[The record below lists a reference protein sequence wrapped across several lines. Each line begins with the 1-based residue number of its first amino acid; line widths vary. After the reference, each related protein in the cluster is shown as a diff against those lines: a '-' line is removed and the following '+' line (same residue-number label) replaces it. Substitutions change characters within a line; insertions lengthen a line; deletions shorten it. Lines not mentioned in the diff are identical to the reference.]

1 MIVID
6 KIKKHYFLLLN
17 TFLFFYVFFN
27 LLDGERGLIS
37 YFEKKE
43 QYKNMLNK
51 KNELTIQISGLEH
64 KISLL
69 TDNIDLDYIETL
81 VREKF
86 FFGQK
91 GEKVY
96 LINMALATSC
106 LIPLCNLSLLVTNKS
121 SPTI

>member
-43 QYKNMLNK
+43 QYKNMQNK

-69 TDNIDLDYIETL
+69 SDNIDLDYIETL
-81 VREKF
+81 VREKL

-96 LINMALATSC
+96 LIN
-106 LIPLCNLSLLVTNKS
+106 NNEN
-121 SPTI
+121 

>member
-1 MIVID
+1 MFVIN
-6 KIKKHYFLLLN
+6 KIKKNYFLLLS

-43 QYKNMLNK
+43 QYKNKLNK
-51 KNELTIQISGLEH
+51 KNELVIHISGLEH

-96 LINMALATSC
+96 LIN
-106 LIPLCNLSLLVTNKS
+106 NNEN
-121 SPTI
+121 

>member
-1 MIVID
+1 MFVIN
-6 KIKKHYFLLLN
+6 KIKKHYFILLS
-17 TFLFFYVFFN
+17 TFLFFYVFFH

-69 TDNIDLDYIETL
+69 SDNIDLDYIETL

-96 LINMALATSC
+96 LIN
-106 LIPLCNLSLLVTNKS
+106 NNEN
-121 SPTI
+121 

>member
-1 MIVID
+1 MFVIN
-6 KIKKHYFLLLN
+6 KIKKHYFLLLS

-51 KNELTIQISGLEH
+51 KNELAIQINGLEH

-96 LINMALATSC
+96 LIN
-106 LIPLCNLSLLVTNKS
+106 NNEN
-121 SPTI
+121 

>member
-1 MIVID
+1 MFVIN
-6 KIKKHYFLLLN
+6 KIKKHYFLLLS

-51 KNELTIQISGLEH
+51 KNELAIHISRLEH

-91 GEKVY
+91 AEEVY
-96 LINMALATSC
+96 LIN
-106 LIPLCNLSLLVTNKS
+106 NNEN
-121 SPTI
+121 

>member
-1 MIVID
+1 MIVIN
-6 KIKKHYFLLLN
+6 KIKKHYFLLLS

-43 QYKNMLNK
+43 QYKDMLNK

-69 TDNIDLDYIETL
+69 SDNIDLDYIETL

-96 LINMALATSC
+96 LIN
-106 LIPLCNLSLLVTNKS
+106 NNEN
-121 SPTI
+121 

>member
-1 MIVID
+1 MFVIN
-6 KIKKHYFLLLN
+6 KIKKHYFLLLS
-17 TFLFFYVFFN
+17 TFLFFYVFFH

-51 KNELTIQISGLEH
+51 KNELAIQINGLEH

-96 LINMALATSC
+96 LIN
-106 LIPLCNLSLLVTNKS
+106 NNEN
-121 SPTI
+121 

>member
-6 KIKKHYFLLLN
+6 KIKKHYFLLLS

-43 QYKNMLNK
+43 QYKNMQNK
-51 KNELTIQISGLEH
+51 KNELTIKISGLEH

-69 TDNIDLDYIETL
+69 SDNIDLDYIETL

-96 LINMALATSC
+96 LIN
-106 LIPLCNLSLLVTNKS
+106 NNEN
-121 SPTI
+121 